1 MSFCLN
7 PECAIPQNLE
17 GADLCAHCGSILLLR
32 QRYRAIAP
40 LGQGGFGR
48 TFLAIDEK
56 KKGQPRCVIK
66 QCLPLSQT
74 PRHLTKAKALFKAE
88 AARLKELGHHPQIPA
103 LLASIHQGQHQYL
116 VQEFIDGPTLEQE
129 LQSHGAY
136 TEAQVGWVL
145 ASLLPVLEFI
155 HSQDVI
161 HRDIKPANIVRWTQ
175 ARQPPA
181 ASPRGQAAGGKA
193 KTASRPEP
201 SPQSAFAPTLTAPQP
216 IDWVELLQALSRE
229 AAHGFRDGAIAAERF
244 SLGLASRLA
253 RVTRS
258 IGIADYSRCQQLV
271 DQFAAYETLTAA
283 QRQYLVAD
291 ASRTL
296 YELRRRYD
304 LSLPASAAS
313 TASPGGPT
321 VSSATSTPPT
331 HLVLVDFGAAKAVQP
346 QALSQTGTIIGSPEY
361 LAPEQALGKAVY
373 ASDLYSL
380 GVTCLHLLT
389 QTSPLD
395 LFDSDHHAWNWR
407 HYLKQPISQA
417 LARILDKLVNPALK
431 RRYASASAVLHDLS
445 VHAPAFLAPPVVL
458 PPAPI
463 LATPLPPS
471 SSVVPGSTPSP
482 PLHPLVWHC
491 AHRLHHGGRLWAI
504 ALSPTAP
511 ILASSSGTSLRLWD
525 LQAGQPMG
533 TLTGH
538 LDIIPTLAMS
548 PDGQVLVS
556 GSADKTLRLW
566 ELPTGKCLGS
576 LNLHG
581 QTVLAV
587 AISPDGKWVASSSM
601 ADPIILWDLTTGQE
615 HQRLF
620 GHDTRVDALV
630 FSADGRLLIS
640 GGGDGLLRTWTVETG
655 AVVKV
660 LAGHT
665 GRIATLALSRDG
677 KTLASGS
684 TQGEIKLWSVLS
696 RRLKRSLPPSAYPI
710 HALTFSP
717 GQKALFAGG
726 ETLQVWTPRNG
737 QHLEVHLEGLPQ
749 AAPLGAVVMSPFS
762 LKADKRQTLV
772 TAHLD
777 GQIHVWQGPKI

>member
-7 PECAIPQNLE
+7 PECAIPQNLD
-17 GADLCAHCGSILLLR
+17 GAELCAHCGSVLLLR

-88 AARLKELGHHPQIPA
+88 ATRLKELGHHPQIPA
-103 LLASIHQGQHQYL
+103 LLASIHQGQQQYL

-129 LQSHGAY
+129 LQSHGAF

-175 ARQPPA
+175 PPQMPL
-181 ASPRGQAAGGKA
+181 ASPRARSASVKA
-193 KTASRPEP
+193 KTATSSEPSSNPALAPPQAASRP
-201 SPQSAFAPTLTAPQP
+201 T
-216 IDWVELLQALSRE
+216 DWVELLQALARE
-229 AAHGFRDGAIAAERF
+229 AANGFRDGAIAAERF
-244 SLGLASRLA
+244 SLGLAARLA
-253 RVTRS
+253 TVPRS
-258 IGIADYSRCQQLV
+258 IGIADYSRCQQLA
-271 DQFAAYETLTAA
+271 DQFSAYETLTTA

-296 YELRRRYD
+296 YELRRRYEGVPINATPTGV
-304 LSLPASAAS
+304 STTHSPAAS
-313 TASPGGPT
+313 NVP
-321 VSSATSTPPT
+321 VN
-331 HLVLVDFGAAKAVQP
+331 LVLVDFGAAKAVQP

-389 QTSPLD
+389 HTSPLD
-395 LFDSDHHAWNWR
+395 LFDSDHHVWNWR
-407 HYLKQPISQA
+407 RYLKQPISQS

-445 VHAPAFLAPPVVL
+445 VHAPALLVPPVVL
-458 PPAPI
+458 TPPAV
-463 LATPLPPS
+463 LETPLPPS
-471 SSVVPGSTPSP
+471 SPVVPSPTPSP
-482 PLHPLVWHC
+482 PLHPLTWHC

-538 LDIIPTLAMS
+538 LDIIPTLAIS

-566 ELPTGKCLGS
+566 DLPTGKCLGS

-587 AISPDGKWVASSSM
+587 AISPDGKWLASSSM

-620 GHDTRVDALV
+620 GHDTRVDALA
-630 FSADGRLLIS
+630 FSADGTLLIS
-640 GGGDGLLRTWTVETG
+640 GGGDGLLRIWTVDTG

-660 LAGHT
+660 LTGHT
-665 GRIATLALSRDG
+665 GKIATLSLSRDG

-684 TQGEIKLWSVLS
+684 TQGEIKLWSVPS

-726 ETLQVWTPRNG
+726 DTLQVWTPRNG
-737 QHLEVHLEGLPQ
+737 QRLEVHLEGLPQ
-749 AAPLGAVVMSPFS
+749 TSPLGAVVMSPFS

>member
-7 PECAIPQNLE
+7 PECAIPQNVD
-17 GADLCAHCGSILLLR
+17 GADHCAHCGSVLRLR

-66 QCLPLSQT
+66 QCLPQSQI
-74 PRHLTKAKALFKAE
+74 PKHLTKAKALFKSE

-103 LLASIHQGQHQYL
+103 LLASIHQDQHQYL

-129 LQSHGAY
+129 LQSHGAF
-136 TEAQVGWVL
+136 TESQVGWVL

-175 ARQPPA
+175 PPQIQPT
-181 ASPRGQAAGGKA
+181 SPRGKSTSAKA
-193 KTASRPEP
+193 KTAPPPEP
-201 SPQSAFAPTLTAPQP
+201 SSDPSRGLPLPPSQP
-216 IDWVELLQALSRE
+216 MDWVELLQALARE
-229 AAHGFRDGAIAAERF
+229 AANGFRDGAIATEPF
-244 SLGLASRLA
+244 SLGVASRLA
-253 RVTRS
+253 RVSRS
-258 IGIADYSRCQQLV
+258 IGIADYSRCQQLA
-271 DQFAAYETLTAA
+271 DQFSAYETLTPA

-296 YELRRRYD
+296 YELRRRYE
-304 LSLPASAAS
+304 LTPTNTTLAASVGMSTAHSAA
-313 TASPGGPT
+313 ASSIP
-321 VSSATSTPPT
+321 AN
-331 HLVLVDFGAAKAVQP
+331 LVLVDFGAAKAVQP

-389 QTSPLD
+389 HTSPLD
-395 LFDSDHHAWNWR
+395 LFDSDHHVWNWR
-407 HYLKQPISQA
+407 RYLKQPISQS

-445 VHAPAFLAPPVVL
+445 VHAPALLTPPVAVQ
-458 PPAPI
+458 
-463 LATPLPPS
+463 TPLPPS
-471 SSVVPGSTPSP
+471 VPAVPSP
-482 PLHPLVWHC
+482 SPRLHPLSWHC
-491 AHRLHHGGRLWAI
+491 AHRLHHGGKLRAI

-533 TLTGH
+533 TLSGH
-538 LDIIPTLAMS
+538 LDIIPTLAIS

-587 AISPDGKWVASSSM
+587 AISPDGQWLASSSM
-601 ADPIILWDLTTGQE
+601 ADPIILWNLATGQA

-620 GHDTRVDALV
+620 GHDTRVDALT
-630 FSADGRLLIS
+630 FSADGTLLMS
-640 GGGDGLLRTWTVETG
+640 GGGDGLVRIWTVDTG
-655 AVVKV
+655 TVVKV
-660 LAGHT
+660 LTGHT

-684 TQGEIKLWSVLS
+684 TQGEIKLWSVPS

-737 QHLEVHLEGLPQ
+737 QRLEVHLEDLPP

-762 LKADKRQTLV
+762 LNADKRQTLV